1 ARQFTSA
8 RLVRTGDLRLDLV
21 EYATGDG
28 FVFLRKRAKRLL
40 NGLQLS
46 AAITD
51 ELDARC
57 LELFGRLSAL
67 EGRKCFCAELLGVQL
82 KLLYRCHGLGGAYP
96 TDPFLPTDPRNETR
110 SGGSA
115 RNLAPPPR
123 PFNESN
129 DALCGVECRACFFG
143 ERGKRRRIMH
153 GEIGEN
159 LPVDLDAGFAE
170 PVHELAVAQIVQVR
184 ARVDASDPETAEVPL
199 FVLAVAVRVF
209 PTALHVLLRRLPQLA
224 AAAKRSAGRLHDLLL
239 PLETRNVRSSARH
252 GVFPPLRLQ
261 QAPDSLGLTASGDDG
276 AATQAA
282 LPLRRL
288 LREDV
293 ALEGATALHL
303 ARAGER
309 EALPCAFVR
318 FHFRHVAISV
328 ARVTWARES

>member
-1 ARQFTSA
+1 MCTQQHVVLEIQRVVRVHRRMIGREIQRAKVVPLRLDEGAERDGETELAEDVHDLFDHERHRMFRPVPHVARGHRQIERVATGRPTARQFTSA

-28 FVFLRKRAKRLL
+28 FVFIRKRAKRLL

-67 EGRKCFCAELLGVQL
+67 ERRKCFYAELLGVQL
-82 KLLYRCHGLGGAYP
+82 KLLYRCHGSGGAYP

-184 ARVDASDPETAEVPL
+184 ARVDAGDPETAEVPL

-239 PLETRNVRSSARH
+239 PLETRNVRSSAR
-252 GVFPPLRLQ
+252 
-261 QAPDSLGLTASGDDG
+261 
-276 AATQAA
+276 
-282 LPLRRL
+282 
-288 LREDV
+288 
-293 ALEGATALHL
+293 
-303 ARAGER
+303 
-309 EALPCAFVR
+309 
-318 FHFRHVAISV
+318 
-328 ARVTWARES
+328 